1 MILRGTRLL
10 LFVFGALTFLAF
22 LALFVMAGHTD
33 RYFAWTIVPPVTA
46 AFFGAAYA
54 AGCAGVFLGLRSG
67 RWAGIRVPYVGILV
81 FTLVALGATL
91 LHLDRFH
98 FHAVGT
104 VARFAAWLWLGVYLL
119 IPVAMLT
126 MLLVQELR
134 AEPAERERPRFPVQL
149 LVTVQSVVLLAVGV
163 SLLVA
168 PGLARV
174 LWPWPLTPLTARVV
188 AAWLVG
194 FGVAIA
200 LGLRQADRAEPGT
213 AAGAYAVLAALE
225 LVVVLRYAGA
235 VRWGSAAAWGYLAM
249 AASILGLAVVTLV
262 RARRRPAGP
271 LTS

>member
-1 MILRGTRLL
+1 VGMTLL
-10 LFVFGALTFLAF
+10 LAPA
-22 LALFVMAGHTD
+22 LAL
-33 RYFAWTIVPPVTA
+33 
-46 AFFGAAYA
+46 
-54 AGCAGVFLGLRSG
+54 
-67 RWAGIRVPYVGILV
+67 
-81 FTLVALGATL
+81 
-91 LHLDRFH
+91 
-98 FHAVGT
+98 
-104 VARFAAWLWLGVYLL
+104 
-119 IPVAMLT
+119 
-126 MLLVQELR
+126 
-134 AEPAERERPRFPVQL
+134 
-149 LVTVQSVVLLAVGV
+149 
-163 SLLVA
+163 
-168 PGLARV
+168 V

-262 RARRRPAGP
+262 RARRRPTGP